1 MAAGFASLFTE
12 KVKHENTY
20 LALIDDGFRFLYVL
34 ALEKYHPLDSYPY
47 NDPVYYFLNH
57 LTQIIPRR
65 STSKYIQNI
74 WSDIHHGINKKIHL
88 SPAEMAVVM
97 DLARGISPCTSQKR
111 RKLTYKSWYNHK
123 NSGFRRL
130 GIKNTLSLV
139 RAADVWKRREHKTV
153 CGGEYSFSASE

>member
-12 KVKHENTY
+12 KVKHENPY

-34 ALEKYHPLDSYPY
+34 TIEKSHPEDSYPY

-57 LTQIIPRR
+57 LTMIIPRR
-65 STSKYIQNI
+65 STSINI
-74 WSDIHHGINKKIHL
+74 RDVWSDTDHGINKKNRL
-88 SPAEMAVVM
+88 SRAEMAVVM
-97 DLARGISPCTSQKR
+97 DLARGISPGISQSR
-111 RKLTYKSWYNHK
+111 RRLTYKAWYNHK

-139 RAADVWKRREHKTV
+139 RAADVWKRRGHKTV
-153 CGGEYSFSASE
+153 CGEGYSFSASE